1 MEQKEILKE
10 IKNTLEA
17 IKLYDGINIYNI
29 LNNEINQ
36 TINIYKNSSIDYIY
50 ISYDKNYCIRCMTPL
65 EYYYLLIN
73 KLNLKN
79 NCIESGL
86 NYEANS
92 IRFSVV
98 WCEHDLIIAF
108 KPVIIDLEYG
118 KKRFYTIQN
127 GAISKGWI
135 LWNVK
140 PMKYN
145 NKYYVLAIK
154 KNEVIDYTINIKNVS
169 AYEITKDEYIIT
181 LEHHRA
187 ENPTELKR
195 HLKSKDLYY
204 KKHALLF
211 KPVIE
216 KLYNIKI
223 DEV

>member
-17 IKLYDGINIYNI
+17 IKLYDGVNIYNI
-29 LNNEINQ
+29 LNDEINE
-36 TINIYKNSSIDYIY
+36 TIKIYENTSINYIY
-50 ISYDKNYCIRCMTPL
+50 ISHDKNYCIRCMAPL

-73 KLNLKN
+73 KLNLQN

-86 NYEANS
+86 NYEANA
-92 IRFSVV
+92 IRFSVE

-108 KPVIIDLEYG
+108 NPVIIDLEYE
-118 KKRFYTIQN
+118 KRFYTIRN
-127 GAISKGWI
+127 GAIPEGWI

-140 PMKYN
+140 PLQYN

-154 KNEVIDYTINIKNVS
+154 ENEVINYTINIKNVS
-169 AYEITKDEYIIT
+169 AFKITKDEYKIT
-181 LEHHRA
+181 LDHHRA
-187 ENPTELKR
+187 ESPKALKK

-204 KKHALLF
+204 KKHALYF